1 MSKSESPEIETALD
15 SFIDR
20 HPILATIVLAAFVCA
35 CLLVLFW
42 FVVFSGLSGSADF
55 IYAQF

>member
-1 MSKSESPEIETALD
+1 MSKVKEFVSAFIEN
-15 SFIDR
+15 
-20 HPILATIVLAAFVCA
+20 HPVWATLTLAAFVCA

-42 FVVFSGLSGSADF
+42 FVVFSGLSSSADF